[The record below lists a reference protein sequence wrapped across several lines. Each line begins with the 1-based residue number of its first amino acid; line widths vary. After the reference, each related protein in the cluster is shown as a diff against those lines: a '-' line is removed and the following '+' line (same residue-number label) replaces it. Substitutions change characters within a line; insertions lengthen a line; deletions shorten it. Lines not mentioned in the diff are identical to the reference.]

1 MIKNISLILMT
12 VFYLVAGINHFLHP
26 ENYYAL
32 IPPYF
37 PFHQFINM
45 VSGAAEIIFGGLL
58 IFPSS
63 RKAFSSL
70 FSFPDVGAESGSLD
84 GKIGVI
90 SLIPLIIRQNQSII
104 DGITSLCSPTNVVAK
119 LEVRQAPFP
128 RVEDLEL
135 VEGAHM

>member
-58 IFPSS
+58 IFPTS
-63 RKAFSSL
+63 RKAAAYGIVVLLIL
-70 FSFPDVGAESGSLD
+70 FIPAHIYMIQKGGCMSTQMCVPPWVAWVRLFPLQF
-84 GKIGVI
+84 I
-90 SLIPLIIRQNQSII
+90 LIAWARWY
-104 DGITSLCSPTNVVAK
+104 AK
-119 LEVRQAPFP
+119 
-128 RVEDLEL
+128 
-135 VEGAHM
+135 

>member
-58 IFPSS
+58 IFPFS
-63 RKAFSSL
+63 RKAGAYGIVVLLIL
-70 FSFPDVGAESGSLD
+70 FIPAHIYMIQKGGCMSIQMCVPPWVAWVRLFPVQF
-84 GKIGVI
+84 V
-90 SLIPLIIRQNQSII
+90 LIAWARWY
-104 DGITSLCSPTNVVAK
+104 AK
-119 LEVRQAPFP
+119 
-128 RVEDLEL
+128 
-135 VEGAHM
+135 

>member
-63 RKAFSSL
+63 RKAGAYGIVVLLIL
-70 FSFPDVGAESGSLD
+70 FIPAHIYMIQKGGCMSIQMCVPPWVAWVRLFPVQF
-84 GKIGVI
+84 V
-90 SLIPLIIRQNQSII
+90 LIAWAR
-104 DGITSLCSPTNVVAK
+104 CYAK
-119 LEVRQAPFP
+119 
-128 RVEDLEL
+128 
-135 VEGAHM
+135 

>member
-63 RKAFSSL
+63 RKAGAYGIVVLLIL
-70 FSFPDVGAESGSLD
+70 FIPAHIYMIQKGGCMSIQMCVPPWVAWVRLFPVQF
-84 GKIGVI
+84 V
-90 SLIPLIIRQNQSII
+90 LIAWARWY
-104 DGITSLCSPTNVVAK
+104 AK
-119 LEVRQAPFP
+119 
-128 RVEDLEL
+128 
-135 VEGAHM
+135 